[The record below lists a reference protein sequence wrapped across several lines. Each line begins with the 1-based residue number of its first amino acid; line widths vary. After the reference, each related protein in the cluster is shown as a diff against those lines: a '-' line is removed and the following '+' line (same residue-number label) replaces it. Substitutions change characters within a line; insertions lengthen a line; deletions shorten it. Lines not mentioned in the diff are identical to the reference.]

1 MATTFISRHAGA
13 KEWIESK
20 GFNIDNFIAHAT
32 PEFFAALQVGDA
44 VIGILP
50 VALAAKVCEAGAT
63 YYDLALP
70 NLPAE
75 WRGLELTP
83 DQMNQAGA
91 TLSRYNI
98 VKTGQKAP
106 LKIFSKR
113 GLTKV

>member
-1 MATTFISRHAGA
+1 MDRVERTPH
-13 KEWIESK
+13 SK
-20 GFNIDNFIAHAT
+20 LR
-32 PEFFAALQVGDA
+32 LQSGDT

-50 VALAAKVCEAGAT
+50 VALAAKVCAAGAT

-91 TLSRYNI
+91 ELNMYQ
-98 VKTGQKAP
+98 VKKMEKT
-106 LKIFSKR
+106 
-113 GLTKV
+113 V

>member
-1 MATTFISRHAGA
+1 MTTTFISRHAGA
-13 KEWIESK
+13 VEWIESK
-20 GFNIDNFIAHAT
+20 GFHIDKFIAHAT
-32 PEFFAALQVGDA
+32 PDFFRSLQSGDT

-75 WRGLELTP
+75 WRGLELTT

-91 TLSRYNI
+91 ELNLYQ
-98 VKTGQKAP
+98 VKKMGQPSAA
-106 LKIFSKR
+106 
-113 GLTKV
+113 